1 MFGRG
6 KMYIKEHAEGDGG
19 IQRMKN
25 AVWVDL
31 TNALLWL
38 ITAIL
43 GVILF
48 FKTRGAQSMWTGRA
62 HA

>member
-1 MFGRG
+1 
-6 KMYIKEHAEGDGG
+6 MYIKENAEGDAG

-38 ITAIL
+38 L
-43 GVILF
+43 GSVAMFVYWLKHKERHSRF
-48 FKTRGAQSMWTGRA
+48 TGRA
-62 HA
+62 KV